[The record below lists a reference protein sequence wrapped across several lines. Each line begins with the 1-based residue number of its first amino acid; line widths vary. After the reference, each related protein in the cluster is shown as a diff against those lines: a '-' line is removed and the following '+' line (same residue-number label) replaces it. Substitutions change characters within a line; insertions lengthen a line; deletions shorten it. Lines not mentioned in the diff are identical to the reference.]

1 MDLIRSGR
9 QPMQNNINN
18 STSMKT
24 NGEIFRM
31 ISSSSS
37 YVDYVDKGM
46 SYSQTFYMDSISLML
61 LLLKILF
68 VFKISRYVS
77 WIFLTLERVRIILIL
92 SLCIGNFDDFN
103 VFGGFNAVFRRL
115 HIHSVP
121 DIWSVRVHIPHV

>member
-1 MDLIRSGR
+1 
-9 QPMQNNINN
+9 MQNNINN

-24 NGEIFRM
+24 NQEIFRM

-37 YVDYVDKGM
+37 YVDYVDKGI

-77 WIFLTLERVRIILIL
+77 WIFLTLERV
-92 SLCIGNFDDFN
+92 SL
-103 VFGGFNAVFRRL
+103 VT
-115 HIHSVP
+115 
-121 DIWSVRVHIPHV
+121 